1 MIERIK
7 QINRA
12 LLELELGIIG
22 LGVVGEVVGC
32 FLAKN
37 ILKYSLGLWFGIAL
51 AFVATI
57 HMYRSLDRALDLGG
71 NANKVMVGSFLTR
84 YLILFLCMAIIH
96 YAKAWD
102 PLVTFLGYMSMKVAA
117 YVQPFTHKVC
127 NKIFHEVDPIPEAMP
142 EEEETP
148 KNN

>member
-12 LLELELGIIG
+12 LLELEMGILF
-22 LGVVGEVVGC
+22 LGVVGQIVGC

-37 ILKYSLGLWFGIAL
+37 IYKYSVGLWFGIAL
-51 AFVATI
+51 AFVASI
-57 HMYRSLDRALDLGG
+57 HMYRSLDRALDHGA
-71 NANKVMVGSFLTR
+71 NANKIVLGSFLTR

-96 YAKAWD
+96 YTQAWN

-117 YVQPFTHKVC
+117 YIQPFTHKVC
-127 NKIFHEVDPIPEAMP
+127 NKIFNEVDPIPEALP
-142 EEEETP
+142 EEEETQ
-148 KNN
+148 KND

>member
-12 LLELELGIIG
+12 LLELEMGILF
-22 LGVVGEVVGC
+22 LGVVGQIVGC

-37 ILKYSLGLWFGIAL
+37 IYKYSVGLSFGIAL
-51 AFVATI
+51 AFVASI
-57 HMYRSLDRALDLGG
+57 HMYRSLGRALDLGG
-71 NANKVMVGSFLTR
+71 NANKVMVSSFLTR
-84 YLILFLCMAIIH
+84 YLILFLCMGII
-96 YAKAWD
+96 YYTKAWD

-127 NKIFHEVDPIPEAMP
+127 NKIFNEEDPITEALP
-142 EEEETP
+142 EEEETQ
-148 KNN
+148 NND